1 MKKSAAIIVWGM
13 FLWCGQAAAQ
23 GFSFTFDGKNMQMSS
38 QQATLYHFSE
48 GLLDAVLNCR
58 PYFEDFSA
66 NNPDIKKAGAFLGGA
81 DLSITVDVKGEDKGQ
96 CFFEVTNKLEGLSS
110 TTYYCSVS
118 EKQRKEIYEAM
129 LDRST
134 QPVTESFETFSTVT
148 TADGKVSKQPVQTT
162 MTDSRFNVTWNKIK
176 ATACETEEKQPEAEE
191 VNALQAKMNNF
202 SDGFLENLKNC
213 RPASESKN
221 FLMFKT
227 ETTIVGGDFEN
238 CYLHYGNFELSVSR
252 SELEK
257 IKGIGDIQAL
267 IRDRKITRYN
277 PEYDDEGLMFELA
290 NCQNLGKEHNNRQKM
305 RSDNGMKIT
314 TGMSLAFDGKNCE
327 VRFLNKLK
335 ADDGDEE
342 DYSRVCL
349 LPLYYV
355 EDFLEPYKDLIRQY
369 GVRQEDLGNGK
380 IQYAAPRSN
389 ELTRAADK
397 ELKKKLLES
406 GLCQ

>member
-1 MKKSAAIIVWGM
+1 M

-162 MTDSRFNVTWNKIK
+162 MTDSRFNVT
-176 ATACETEEKQPEAEE
+176 
-191 VNALQAKMNNF
+191 
-202 SDGFLENLKNC
+202 
-213 RPASESKN
+213 
-221 FLMFKT
+221 
-227 ETTIVGGDFEN
+227 
-238 CYLHYGNFELSVSR
+238 
-252 SELEK
+252 
-257 IKGIGDIQAL
+257 
-267 IRDRKITRYN
+267 
-277 PEYDDEGLMFELA
+277 
-290 NCQNLGKEHNNRQKM
+290 
-305 RSDNGMKIT
+305 
-314 TGMSLAFDGKNCE
+314 
-327 VRFLNKLK
+327 
-335 ADDGDEE
+335 
-342 DYSRVCL
+342 
-349 LPLYYV
+349 
-355 EDFLEPYKDLIRQY
+355 
-369 GVRQEDLGNGK
+369 
-380 IQYAAPRSN
+380 
-389 ELTRAADK
+389 
-397 ELKKKLLES
+397 
-406 GLCQ
+406 

>member
-1 MKKSAAIIVWGM
+1 
-13 FLWCGQAAAQ
+13 
-23 GFSFTFDGKNMQMSS
+23 
-38 QQATLYHFSE
+38 
-48 GLLDAVLNCR
+48 
-58 PYFEDFSA
+58 
-66 NNPDIKKAGAFLGGA
+66 
-81 DLSITVDVKGEDKGQ
+81 
-96 CFFEVTNKLEGLSS
+96 
-110 TTYYCSVS
+110 
-118 EKQRKEIYEAM
+118 
-129 LDRST
+129 
-134 QPVTESFETFSTVT
+134 
-148 TADGKVSKQPVQTT
+148 
-162 MTDSRFNVTWNKIK
+162 
-176 ATACETEEKQPEAEE
+176 
-191 VNALQAKMNNF
+191 
-202 SDGFLENLKNC
+202 
-213 RPASESKN
+213 
-221 FLMFKT
+221 MFKT

-380 IQYAAPRSN
+380 IQYAAPKSN